1 MSPNLL
7 SITLEKAT
15 LPLQII
21 STQAH
26 FFSKIYLKKEHM
38 EVEQFVLT
46 GNFSKEILVEPGET
60 IERGDMKFMYHGALI
75 TVWWRTQ
82 MTKKKKVKRR
92 VEMVPDKKLIVLR
105 SLDLSTQGLYVNILT
120 NPVHDESRCTTQ
132 TIGNGRLYSNDN

>member
-1 MSPNLL
+1 MMSPNLL

-38 EVEQFVLT
+38 EVEQFTLT

-60 IERGDMKFMYHGALI
+60 IERGDMKFMYHRALI
-75 TVWWRTQ
+75 AVWWRTQ
-82 MTKKKKVKRR
+82 MTKK
-92 VEMVPDKKLIVLR
+92 R
-105 SLDLSTQGLYVNILT
+105 SEEEG
-120 NPVHDESRCTTQ
+120 R
-132 TIGNGRLYSNDN
+132 NGARQEVDCPEITRP